1 MHAVAAHNNNVSGG
15 TGLAPDEV
23 HSGRYPRL
31 PMAILEG
38 RGVKGHQGLKQD
50 QLGYLEL
57 MRDRQVKAYEL
68 VKEEDRLIKAR
79 HEANNEHLA
88 EVINRR
94 PKFEVGD
101 WVWVYND
108 KTLTGGGKHVL
119 KTSEADFRSK
129 KFSLTAKLAQC
140 WSV

>member
-1 MHAVAAHNNNVSGG
+1 M
-15 TGLAPDEV
+15 
-23 HSGRYPRL
+23 
-31 PMAILEG
+31 
-38 RGVKGHQGLKQD
+38 
-50 QLGYLEL
+50 

-79 HEANNEHLA
+79 HEASNEHLA

-129 KFSLTAKLAQC
+129 KFALTAKLTQC
-140 WSV
+140 WTGPCKNLFLLDQEPPVVTKRLAQICH